1 LSFANDFVVV
11 YLTCIF
17 NLKSEKMM
25 RRITLNIPE
34 NKFAFFLKLVRSLN
48 FVQIENDTTLEEK
61 PIIYNSEFV
70 QKIKQSQEEFDEGN
84 FIRVEKKDLKE
95 FIGL

>member
-1 LSFANDFVVV
+1 LSFANDFIVVF
-11 YLTCIF
+11 LT
-17 NLKSEKMM
+17 LKSEKMM

-48 FVQIENDTTLEEK
+48 FVQIESDTTLEEE

-84 FIRVEKKDLKE
+84 FIRVEKKDLEE

>member
-1 LSFANDFVVV
+1 
-11 YLTCIF
+11 
-17 NLKSEKMM
+17 MM

-34 NKFAFFLKLVRSLN
+34 NKFAFFLRLVRSLN
-48 FVQIENDTTLEEK
+48 FVQIENDTTLEEE

-70 QKIKQSQEEFDEGN
+70 QEIKQSQEEFDEGN
-84 FIRVEKKDLKE
+84 FIRVEKKDLEE

>member
-1 LSFANDFVVV
+1 
-11 YLTCIF
+11 
-17 NLKSEKMM
+17 M